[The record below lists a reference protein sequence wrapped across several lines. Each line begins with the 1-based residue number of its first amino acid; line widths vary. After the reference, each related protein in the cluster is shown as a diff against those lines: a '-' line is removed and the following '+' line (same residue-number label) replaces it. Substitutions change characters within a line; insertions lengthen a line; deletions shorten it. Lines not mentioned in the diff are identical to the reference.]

1 MRSGVR
7 QNREGG
13 FIVSVE
19 LIFIVTILVI
29 GLLVGWVAVRD
40 AVVAEL
46 ADVAE
51 AVGALDQ
58 SYEYNGVT
66 GDTVPPAFTAGGLYA
81 DEPDNPAGVF
91 TYTTISAGDLVA
103 VDVTLPAPAPE

>member
-1 MRSGVR
+1 MQSKARRNR
-7 QNREGG
+7 QGG

-19 LIFIVTILVI
+19 LLFIVTILVI

-46 ADVAE
+46 SDVAE

-58 SYEYNGVT
+58 GYSYSGTT
-66 GDTVPPAFTAGGLYA
+66 GDTVLPAFTSGGLFV
-81 DEPDNPAGVF
+81 DEPDNAAGVF
-91 TYTTISAGDLVA
+91 PYTTITAGDLVA
-103 VDVTLPAPAPE
+103 VDVTLPAPLPE